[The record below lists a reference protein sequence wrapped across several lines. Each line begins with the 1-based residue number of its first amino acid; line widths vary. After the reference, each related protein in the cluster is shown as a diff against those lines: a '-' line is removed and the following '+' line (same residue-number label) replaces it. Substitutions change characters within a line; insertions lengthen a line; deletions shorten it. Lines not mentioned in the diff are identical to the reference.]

1 MRYHKVQ
8 GSENNAGVFTKELDH
23 DGVVRHTEVWEVSFR
38 FGRDPFALTVN
49 NMSARV
55 NMEKCAQGD
64 GTKFKTM
71 GGWTRGHDTDLNRR
85 TYDITNK
92 VKTVRE
98 NVAYRVSADALSGTI
113 ISTVDE
119 EH

>member
-1 MRYHKVQ
+1 MTVLCD
-8 GSENNAGVFTKELDH
+8 TL
-23 DGVVRHTEVWEVSFR
+23 SFR
-38 FGRDPFALTVN
+38 FGRDPIALTVN

-64 GTKFKTM
+64 GTKFKTT
-71 GGWTRGHDTDLNRR
+71 GGWTRGHDTDVNHR

-92 VKTVRE
+92 GKSVRE
-98 NVAYRVSADALSGTI
+98 NVAYRVKADGQSGTI